1 MFLSVCRPLLFPNT
15 MKCTYAVHSLGT
27 GRIVKSWHFNGK
39 AGQINRSS
47 LAVLHTTALLR
58 DFSKVCIS
66 GRILYLPQEAAT
78 ITVASAL
85 CQRMRIVC
93 DRCRKTTTDFDDRC
107 NWLNIKTQEQGT
119 VSRSNY
125 YLCPE
130 CSNDFIRFLYNLTV
144 TADTEEQ
151 KKGE

>member
-1 MFLSVCRPLLFPNT
+1 
-15 MKCTYAVHSLGT
+15 
-27 GRIVKSWHFNGK
+27 
-39 AGQINRSS
+39 
-47 LAVLHTTALLR
+47 
-58 DFSKVCIS
+58 
-66 GRILYLPQEAAT
+66 
-78 ITVASAL
+78 
-85 CQRMRIVC
+85 MRIVC

-119 VSRSNY
+119 VRSRGNY

-144 TADTEEQ
+144 TDDTEEH

>member
-1 MFLSVCRPLLFPNT
+1 
-15 MKCTYAVHSLGT
+15 
-27 GRIVKSWHFNGK
+27 
-39 AGQINRSS
+39 
-47 LAVLHTTALLR
+47 
-58 DFSKVCIS
+58 
-66 GRILYLPQEAAT
+66 
-78 ITVASAL
+78 
-85 CQRMRIVC
+85 MRIVC

-130 CSNDFIRFLYNLTV
+130 CSNDFIRFLYNLT
-144 TADTEEQ
+144 EEH